1 MQKTLFGIV
10 IGLGLSV
17 ATAQAGLFDQIATAN
32 WPSKASEAYKVDA
45 YGFDFRVYEW
55 QTTSD
60 PNTFCTVAIGNADQA
75 PYMGLDCFQKSN

>member
-1 MQKTLFGIV
+1 MQKTLFGII

-32 WPSKASEAYKVDA
+32 WPSKTSEAYKVDA